1 MRSDNPSWFSWPFAR
16 LWNRVSPNADR
27 QVMIVGPDLS
37 QPQPSNIDVA
47 IAPRG
52 SGAII
57 AGVPDGTA
65 AGGDKRGTNAVDLQ
79 TSRAA
84 ASSVASGTQ
93 SVVGGGTGNTASGNQ
108 SVVAGGNNNTASGV
122 QSSVVTGTTNT
133 ASGQWSVVCSGTN
146 CNASAQGAF
155 IGTGSFLTAS
165 AGYAGVV
172 SGANN
177 VASGGG
183 SFVGGGGENTASG
196 SYATIPGGFQATTRS
211 LYARMSYSSGMFAA
225 AGDAQWGLHVLRR
238 QTTDATL
245 TVLTADANAPGAA
258 NIPVLPN
265 TSLYGFRIRVT
276 CIQSAGSAGTVG
288 DCKAWDVVGS
298 IKRGAAA
305 ANTAL
310 LGTPTITVLGA
321 DTNLGADNVTGAIIS
336 ITADTTRGGIN
347 VNVTGEVNKTLR
359 WVASVETTEVDY

>member
-16 LWNRVSPNADR
+16 LWNRIAPNADR

-52 SGAII
+52 TGAII

-65 AGGDKRGTNAVDLQ
+65 VGGDKRGTNAVDLQ
-79 TSRAA
+79 TSRTDATR
-84 ASSVASGTQ
+84 V
-93 SVVGGGTGNTASGNQ
+93 ASGNQ
-108 SVVAGGNNNTASGV
+108 SVVVGGTNNTASGV

-133 ASGQWSVVCSGTN
+133 ASGQWSVVFSGSN

-155 IGTGSFLTAS
+155 VGTGSFLTAS
-165 AGYAGVV
+165 SGYAGVV
-172 SGANN
+172 SGASNT
-177 VASGGG
+177 ASGGS

-321 DTNLGADNVTGAIIS
+321 DTGLGADNVTGAIIS